1 MSFVSVT
8 AEFLLLGGFLIPA
21 LPPLALRLECGMAS
35 VSGAGAAGSGLAGE
49 PSRAA
54 LSPCLAGEAGKR
66 AS

>member
-35 VSGAGAAGSGLAGE
+35 VSGVGVQALLGADWRESLHGL
-49 PSRAA
+49 R
-54 LSPCLAGEAGKR
+54 
-66 AS
+66 